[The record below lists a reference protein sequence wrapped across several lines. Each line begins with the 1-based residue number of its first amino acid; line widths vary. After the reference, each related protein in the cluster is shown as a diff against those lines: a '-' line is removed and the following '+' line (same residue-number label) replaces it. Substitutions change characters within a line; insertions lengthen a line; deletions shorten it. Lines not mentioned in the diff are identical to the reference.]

1 MSRKHCRRR
10 RIIPV
15 PPRGLRPSLSHDQV
29 MDLQLAH
36 VINLDAIAHGTAED
50 SMIWDYIGQVL
61 TWYRAAELLKRDTA
75 EMHTQL
81 QVATRLVER
90 FGRTGRVLFDGPDYQ
105 LAKQGLQVMDELA
118 RTVDELTA
126 IAACEWAKAQCDRMA
141 AMVKAERAQLLAAQA
156 QPAAAT
162 HQQEHAL

>member
-1 MSRKHCRRR
+1 MSRKRCHRQ
-10 RIIPV
+10 RIV
-15 PPRGLRPSLSHDQV
+15 PLPPPGLRIKLSHDQV

-50 SMIWDYIGQVL
+50 RMIWDYIGQVL
-61 TWYRAAELLKRDTA
+61 TWYRAAELLKRDTS

-105 LAKQGLQVMDELA
+105 LAKRGLQIMDELA

-126 IAACEWAKAQCDRMA
+126 TFACIWAKAQCERMA
-141 AMVKAERAQLLAAQA
+141 DMVKAERAQLLAAQA
-156 QPAAAT
+156 QPSAAT